1 MATLGLATDRGWRVS
16 TVKGVSPQGKNFS
29 WLSDPALSSS
39 QAAAATAAVRARR
52 AAARRTARVE
62 LALGNACEDD
72 GDLVSAAVHYGV
84 AAALDPSDPEAH
96 AAAGL
101 ARQVRPRGTCSHN
114 LCMWRDWF
122 VSDQTM
128 WFCSS
133 RG

>member
-16 TVKGVSPQGKNFS
+16 TVKGVSPQGKNYS
-29 WLSDPALSSS
+29 SLSDPALSTS
-39 QAAAATAAVRARR
+39 QAAAAATAVRARR
-52 AAARRTARVE
+52 ATRRTVTARVE

-101 ARQVRPRGTCSHN
+101 ARQVRPHGTCSHN
-114 LCMWRDWF
+114 LCL
-122 VSDQTM
+122 
-128 WFCSS
+128 
-133 RG
+133 